1 MLILILGLTP
11 KLTHA
16 MIEGPNIWRAKV
28 WRCVQ
33 RLVLR
38 QHFHDWKIPINPMT
52 IHGIG
57 YMTRPCDRV
66 PVECKCGEK
75 RDASWH
81 PERGLY
87 FKQNVQSLPPADA
100 TEKR

>member
-1 MLILILGLTP
+1 
-11 KLTHA
+11 
-16 MIEGPNIWRAKV
+16 MIEGPKTLRAKA

-38 QHFHDWKIPINPMT
+38 RHFHDWKIPINPMT

-57 YMTRPCDRV
+57 YMVQPCDRV
-66 PVECKCGEK
+66 PVECKCGAK
-75 RDASWH
+75 THSSWC

-87 FKQNVQSLPPADA
+87 FKQNAKVSHGHPKNQKGNDN
-100 TEKR
+100 E